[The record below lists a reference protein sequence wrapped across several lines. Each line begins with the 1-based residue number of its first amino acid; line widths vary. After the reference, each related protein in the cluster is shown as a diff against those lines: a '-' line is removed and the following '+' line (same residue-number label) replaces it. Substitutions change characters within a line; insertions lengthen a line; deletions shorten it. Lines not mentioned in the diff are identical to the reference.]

1 MRHKSEVQN
10 NQSCTGIVRSSV
22 ASVVARATA
31 IRLPTTAKRGAIISR
46 WHSAPSW
53 SPWLGLDP
61 VPKAEDD
68 LQEDELERRS
78 QRSSLSGP
86 AIAGTG

>member
-31 IRLPTTAKRGAIISR
+31 
-46 WHSAPSW
+46 
-53 SPWLGLDP
+53 
-61 VPKAEDD
+61 
-68 LQEDELERRS
+68 RRS
-78 QRSSLSGP
+78 CILP
-86 AIAGTG
+86 DADAITCGQITEAERGYSVLALPK